1 MVCIFDFGMAREA
14 YLKLHHISRDKDALV
29 GAHLQI
35 RNDQVHRRL
44 DFLRAVQDWKL
55 ESTASFLDLL
65 YSTKVRGSGA
75 DTMVWICSPQKA
87 LRLVCFIK
95 FFSDQGVAPF
105 RGKLFGS
112 LKYPQ
117 GSLSLFGSRPLEK
130 Y

>member
-75 DTMVWICSPQKA
+75 DTMVWICSPQKGFK
-87 LRLVCFIK
+87 V
-95 FFSDQGVAPF
+95 
-105 RGKLFGS
+105 
-112 LKYPQ
+112 
-117 GSLSLFGSRPLEK
+117 SLFYQVLFRPGGCSFPWK
-130 Y
+130 IIW